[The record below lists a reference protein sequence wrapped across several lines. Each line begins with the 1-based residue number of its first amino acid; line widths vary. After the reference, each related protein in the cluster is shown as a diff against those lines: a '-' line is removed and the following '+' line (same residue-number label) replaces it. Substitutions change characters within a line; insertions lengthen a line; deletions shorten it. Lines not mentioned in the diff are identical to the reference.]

1 MIKTFLSLP
10 VLLRVYL
17 GITAVMSIIALL
29 TFGIDKL
36 LSKTGISLGPL
47 RFTFRRVPERTLL
60 TLSMLGGSF
69 GAMIGMLLF
78 RHKTRKDRF
87 RILIP
92 IHVIIWVL
100 IGLAV
105 IDYGPKLIKTLGL

>member
-36 LSKTGISLGPL
+36 LSKAGISLGPL

-78 RHKTRKDRF
+78 RQDPQGQIQDTDTDTRY
-87 RILIP
+87 
-92 IHVIIWVL
+92 H
-100 IGLAV
+100 
-105 IDYGPKLIKTLGL
+105 LGAYRACRHRLRP